1 MAFIPGRN
9 ALARVRTSGVAAFA
23 VTAYPCC
30 AACKNFIIAGGMGVC
45 RCWRMT
51 MSLKDAEAQVRC
63 PYWLRAE
70 AVEDPYETFD

>member
-1 MAFIPGRN
+1 MTR
-9 ALARVRTSGVAAFA
+9 ARTNGVTAVA

-51 MSLKDAEAQVRC
+51 MSLKEAEVQVSC
-63 PYWLRAE
+63 PYWVRAV
-70 AVEDPYETFD
+70 AVEDPYEALD

>member
-1 MAFIPGRN
+1 M
-9 ALARVRTSGVAAFA
+9 
-23 VTAYPCC
+23 TAYPCC
-30 AACKNFIIAGGMGVC
+30 AACKNFIIAGGMGFC

-70 AVEDPYETFD
+70 AVEDPFETFD